1 MDINRN
7 TPMPRRGKR
16 KPILYPLESMGIR
29 DSFTIE
35 TPFPEKKRHSA
46 FVCACRKRIK
56 IATRCTK
63 NSLTVWRI
71 G

>member
-1 MDINRN
+1 MEIQRN
-7 TPMPRRGKR
+7 SPVLRRGKR
-16 KPILYPLESMGIR
+16 KSILYPFESMGIR

-35 TPFPEKKRHSA
+35 TPFPEKKRHCA

-56 IATRCTK
+56 IATRCTE
-63 NSLTVWRI
+63 NTLTVWRI